1 MPTPAAAGV
10 ARAVLRRAGVAVLT
24 AAAVLAA
31 AQLTILLPA
40 FGTSVFP
47 VWFPAGVMLYAIG
60 RFGWPAAVGCAAG
73 TVLFNSQLSP
83 WWVAV
88 GIGAGATLSYSLG
101 AVALARAGF
110 RGNVD
115 DLSQA
120 RRFALTGVLFAP
132 LVSAVNGPLWLL
144 ADGQMAAGD
153 FPRAVALWWGGDAV
167 GVIAVAPALYLVA
180 DRFRAVARTVV
191 AVDLASLAC
200 VGLLAAAVFLPGSP
214 VADAHLP
221 VAFLTVLALST
232 ISFLRPS
239 AVAVTALLLVAA
251 LGLLGT
257 ARGAG
262 PFSEYGPRTGAVLIG
277 LFTGTVGV
285 VTLMVVGARGTQA
298 RTAAT
303 LVATAR
309 DYQLLVDGSPT
320 LICRYRADGRVT
332 FANDTLRGFLGSAA
346 DTVAR
351 LGLTEARQVAD
362 ADAEVA
368 CADAGG
374 HLRWLQWTSRAVGT
388 AADGVAEFQAVGVD
402 VTARRLAEDE
412 RRAIERQ
419 MFQTA
424 KLESL
429 GVIAGGVA
437 HDFNNIL
444 TGVLGN
450 AELAARDLPPDAP
463 AAVYLGRV
471 ADAAARAADLNRQLL
486 AYAGKGKFVVR
497 EIDANALLA
506 QTVELVRLS
515 LAKKI
520 DVRLER
526 WPRLPAVHGDESQL
540 QQVLMNLILNAG
552 DAIGD
557 RPGTITLRTDVAVVG
572 GSVLTDSSTGRPAKP
587 GRYVTVAVSD
597 TGCGMDAATRAR
609 IFEPFFTTKFTGR
622 GLGLAAVQGII
633 RGHHGALAV
642 DTAVGRGTTF
652 TVFLP
657 EYVPPP
663 PDAPV
668 PAGSPSG
675 EIAADR
681 ITPRP
686 NARRNTVLVVDD
698 EDAVREL
705 TAVILGQVGWNVL
718 TAVNGREGVDVFRTH
733 ADAIACAVL
742 DLTMPEM
749 DGLEAMAALRAE
761 RPRLPVLL
769 CTGYSED
776 AVPAALTNAPTGLL
790 LKPFRPA
797 DLRQALAD
805 LFAAT
810 AGGPTPLP

>member
-1 MPTPAAAGV
+1 MPTPAVAAV
-10 ARAVLRRAGVAVLT
+10 TRAVLRRACVAALT

-73 TVLFNSQLSP
+73 TFLFNLQLSP
-83 WWVAV
+83 WWVSA
-88 GIGAGATLSYSLG
+88 GIAGGATLSYSLG

-110 RGNVD
+110 RGEVG
-115 DLSQA
+115 DLPQA
-120 RRFALTGVLFAP
+120 RRLVLYGVLFAP
-132 LVSAVNGPLWLL
+132 VLSAVNGPFWLVL
-144 ADGQMAAGD
+144 GGQIAAADGWAA
-153 FPRAVALWWGGDAV
+153 VLLWWGGDAV
-167 GVIAVAPALYLVA
+167 GVIAVGPALFLVA
-180 DRFRAVARTVV
+180 DRLRTVARTFV
-191 AVDLASLAC
+191 AVDLACVTA

-214 VADAHLP
+214 VADSHLP
-221 VAFLTVLALST
+221 VAFLPVLALST

-239 AVAVTALLLVAA
+239 ATAATALLLTAV
-251 LGLLGT
+251 LGVLGT

-262 PFSEYGPRTGAVLIG
+262 PFSEYGPQAGAVLIG

-285 VTLMVVGARGTQA
+285 VTLMVIGARGTQA
-298 RTAAT
+298 RTADT
-303 LVATAR
+303 LSGIAR

-320 LICRYRADGRVT
+320 LICRFRADGRVT
-332 FANDTLRGFLGSAA
+332 FANDTLRAFVGAGAT

-351 LGLTEARQVAD
+351 LGLPSAGEVAD
-362 ADAEVA
+362 VEVA

-374 HLRWLQWTSRAVGT
+374 HLRWLRWTSRAAGT
-388 AADGVAEFQAVGVD
+388 PADGVAEFLAVGVD

-412 RRAIERQ
+412 RRAIEQQ

-450 AELAARDLPPDAP
+450 AALAALGLPPDSP
-463 AAVYLGRV
+463 AAVYMSRV
-471 ADAAARAADLNRQLL
+471 SDAAARAADLNRQLL
-486 AYAGKGKFVVR
+486 AYAGKGRFVVR

-540 QQVLMNLILNAG
+540 QQVLMNLIINAG

-557 RPGTITLRTDVAVVG
+557 RPGTLTLRTDVAVVG
-572 GSVLTDSSTGRPAKP
+572 GSVLTDPSTGRPAKP

-705 TAVILGQVGWNVL
+705 TAVVLGQVGWNVL

-749 DGLEAMAALRAE
+749 DGLEAMVAMRAE

-797 DLRQALAD
+797 DLQQALAD

-810 AGGPTPLP
+810 AGGSTPLP